1 MEKNLKQNS
10 LYIYKLNHF
19 AVYLKITNIL
29 NQLQLKKK
37 NTEMSQGTH
46 WSKQDE
52 RHVDQ
57 YWSQNVSKN
66 QVSLDLH
73 FEAEL
78 SN

>member
-37 NTEMSQGTH
+37 TQKCLKGPTGPNRMRDMWTSIGAKMYQRT
-46 WSKQDE
+46 KL
-52 RHVDQ
+52 V
-57 YWSQNVSKN
+57 
-66 QVSLDLH
+66 
-73 FEAEL
+73 
-78 SN
+78 

>member
-1 MEKNLKQNS
+1 
-10 LYIYKLNHF
+10 
-19 AVYLKITNIL
+19 
-29 NQLQLKKK
+29 
-37 NTEMSQGTH
+37 MSQGTH